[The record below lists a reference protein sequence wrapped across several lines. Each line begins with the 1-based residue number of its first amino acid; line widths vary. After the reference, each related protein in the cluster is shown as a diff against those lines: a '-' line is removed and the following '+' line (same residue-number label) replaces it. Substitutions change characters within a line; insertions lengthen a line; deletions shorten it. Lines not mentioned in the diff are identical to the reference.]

1 MKIFPKLNVFLNVL
15 PPDSNKMH
23 PIFSRFVLSK
33 GDLYDEMEVRFEA
46 DRFEILGDFDFPM
59 QENLIFK
66 AKEELKKAFPLLAK
80 EMESIQVEV
89 QKKIPQGS
97 GLGGGSANAGAFL
110 LCVGKQFGILK
121 EDLMKIA
128 PRIGSDVSFF
138 VSEYTS
144 ANVSGV
150 GEKIEECFEI
160 NTYEIFT
167 PPFHCQTKAV
177 YEAFDAFSPSPS
189 SLKSDFF
196 HFSSMDLLKN
206 HSKEELNDLYL
217 PAIKIYPKLAE
228 IARDLGDQWFF
239 SGSGSSFFRIS
250 Q

>member
-1 MKIFPKLNVFLNVL
+1 MKIFPKINVFLNVL
-15 PPDSNKMH
+15 PSNSNAMH
-23 PIFSRFVLSK
+23 PIFSRFVLAK
-33 GDLYDEMEVRFEA
+33 GDVYDEMEVRFGVSC
-46 DRFEILGDFDFPM
+46 FEILGNFDFPM

-66 AKEELKKAFPLLAK
+66 AKEELKKAFPLLAN
-80 EMESIQVEV
+80 ELENIRVEV

-110 LCVGKQFGILK
+110 LCVAKQFGISK

-128 PRIGSDVSFF
+128 PKIGSDVSFF
-138 VSEYTS
+138 ISEYPS

-150 GEKIEECFEI
+150 GEIIEEFFET

-167 PPFHCQTKAV
+167 PPFCCQTKAV
-177 YEAFDAFSPSPS
+177 YEAFDVFATPL
-189 SLKSDFF
+189 LKSDFLKL
-196 HFSSMDLLKN
+196 SSLDLLKH
-206 HSKEELNDLYL
+206 HSIEELNDLYL
-217 PAIKIYPKLAE
+217 PASKVYPELTG
-228 IARDLGDQWFF
+228 IAKELGDQWFF